1 MRLDEGATP
10 TNKHA
15 VYQWTIS
22 PGASAG
28 PALAHVVKRRA
39 LRESARWWRDEDG
52 RRVREE
58 TTGWEEEGKGGGR
71 LACARH
77 ACASFSLPGMSFVIH
92 SKLLFTKTKKNQE
105 TIGDP
110 LNSTTTRIQN
120 FRNQSKLSYNV
131 KAADSW
137 VALLQKLLV
146 PPLSPPQAPFCC
158 VACQLGA
165 VPVAFA
171 TTRDACLFAL
181 PNEMTKQQ
189 ICICRNR
196 CCNRFDSTWPKLC
209 WREKMQREKGN
220 MQGKKK
226 KKKSLWATS
235 AWRYLGSDGH
245 SGLHHLPCCL
255 PEVTI

>member
-1 MRLDEGATP
+1 MGRRGERGGATGVCQ
-10 TNKHA
+10 TRVCQFFITGHVLRHSLKALYQNKK
-15 VYQWTIS
+15 I
-22 PGASAG
+22 
-28 PALAHVVKRRA
+28 
-39 LRESARWWRDEDG
+39 
-52 RRVREE
+52 
-58 TTGWEEEGKGGGR
+58 
-71 LACARH
+71 
-77 ACASFSLPGMSFVIH
+77 
-92 SKLLFTKTKKNQE
+92 QE

-196 CCNRFDSTWPKLC
+196 CCNRFDST
-209 WREKMQREKGN
+209 
-220 MQGKKK
+220 
-226 KKKSLWATS
+226 
-235 AWRYLGSDGH
+235 
-245 SGLHHLPCCL
+245 
-255 PEVTI
+255 